1 MSQAA
6 ALEQQTPAQDVGAV
20 YPKVYRTALGWR
32 LALLTVGG
40 FSFATALVT
49 GYLLIWFRSESGLS
63 PPESLWLSLLALALL
78 GPYAIAR
85 ALRFQVVL
93 LVDRIEVVEPF
104 GRRQMLRTQI
114 HGWRLQRNQYCATL
128 DLVPQDRKADH
139 LWIPLVLKTDNT
151 WRQWFAMF
159 SDLDTEEVQEAEQ
172 ALIQRLNPYLPLDEG
187 VWQIARLRRL
197 AGWVNAAAILLILAA
212 SLTIPTR
219 LTVAACILLPL
230 IAVNLVAR
238 FQPLYRFGRNF
249 NEPYPSLLL
258 ALILP
263 GLVMILALTET
274 YPIHPLNW
282 PLLLLLATL
291 FGFALAGGAIRA
303 DPWSQKEQGNWY
315 LIGVMLWPY
324 GFGAALGLNAFGDYS
339 VAQIYPVTV
348 VSKHTSTSRSATFSL
363 RVTPWGPLTYGDAA
377 SVSRAVYRSVTPG
390 DTVCVYLKHGA
401 LHIPWYR
408 VDRCD
413 ADHTR

>member
-1 MSQAA
+1 MAI
-6 ALEQQTPAQDVGAV
+6 TPDFPIELSSTV

-32 LALLTVGG
+32 LVLLAVGG
-40 FSFATALVT
+40 VSIAAALVI
-49 GYLLIWFRSESGLS
+49 GYLLNSYRSQSGVS
-63 PPESLWLSLLALALL
+63 PPQNLWLSLLALALL
-78 GPYAIAR
+78 GAYAIAR
-85 ALRFQVVL
+85 ALRFRVVL
-93 LVDRIEVVEPF
+93 SVDRIEIVEPL

-114 HGWRLQRNQYCATL
+114 QGRRLQRGQYCATL

-139 LWIPLVLKTDNT
+139 LWIPLVFKTDNT
-151 WRQWFAMF
+151 WREWFAAF
-159 SDLDTEEVQEAEQ
+159 SDLDAEEIEEAEQ
-172 ALIQRLNPYLPLDEG
+172 TVIQRRYPYLPLDEG

-212 SLTIPTR
+212 SPAIPTH

-230 IAVNLVAR
+230 IAVSLVAR
-238 FQPLYRFGRNF
+238 FQPLYRFGRTF

-291 FGFALAGGAIRA
+291 FGFALTGGAIRA

-324 GFGAALGLNAFGDYS
+324 GFGAALGLNALGDYS

-348 VSKHTSTSRSATFSL
+348 LSKHVSTSSSTTYSL

-390 DTVCVYLKHGA
+390 ETVCVYLKHGA
-401 LHIPWYR
+401 FHVPWYR

-413 ADHTR
+413 ADHPR